1 MRALRRCVPL
11 PLPSALLG
19 GGCDRRISL
28 RYRSDRIVKGV
39 PTVQS
44 GLGIGLLQA
53 ATGNEDDGYLK
64 ELTQLKP
71 PADAIPYVNAFIL
84 ARRRAAVAVAAVFG
98 SALSAGIGFRYYYLR
113 KRFIAVSGRSWDF
126 DFAEY
131 LSEKMAEVKNSR
143 DCECSRRSAHWPV
156 PSSGPV
162 ASSEVHA

>member
-1 MRALRRCVPL
+1 MPL

-28 RYRSDRIVKGV
+28 RYRSDRIVKEV

-64 ELTQLKP
+64 ELKQLKP

-113 KRFIAVSGRSWDF
+113 KRFIAISKRSWDF
-126 DFAEY
+126 DFAYY
-131 LSEKMAEVKNSR
+131 LNVKFGKVRLGFGGRN
-143 DCECSRRSAHWPV
+143 CECSRRSAHWPG

-162 ASSEVHA
+162 SCSEVHA